1 MSVVPALS
9 KLKRVF
15 SGPVPFGVSS
25 SSSSS
30 CQAVARQLVAAG
42 AWRGFTGVPRM
53 SGAGAA
59 GLNSAS
65 DSSAAR
71 SAAGR
76 ARSLAVSGEVVVY
89 FAWII
94 TDEIYRVL

>member
-1 MSVVPALS
+1 MDE
-9 KLKRVF
+9 KTMRRKYF
-15 SGPVPFGVSS
+15 PVPFGVSSSS

-42 AWRGFTGVPRM
+42 AWRGFTGMPHM
-53 SGAGAA
+53 AGAGAA

-65 DSSAAR
+65 DSSVAR

-89 FAWII
+89 FVWII